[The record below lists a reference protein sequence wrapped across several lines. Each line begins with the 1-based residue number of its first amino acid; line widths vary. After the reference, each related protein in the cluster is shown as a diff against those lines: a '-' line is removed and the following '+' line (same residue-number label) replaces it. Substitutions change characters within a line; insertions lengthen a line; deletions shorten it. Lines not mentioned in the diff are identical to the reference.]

1 MANLFTKANL
11 VEALALHNEIDS
23 KAHATRIIDFI
34 FETLTTSVIDGND
47 TVIPNIGTAKIA
59 HRAARVATKPGTTDK
74 VDVPAKNVV
83 KVKVTAPLNRAV
95 N

>member
-1 MANLFTKANL
+1 MANLYTKANL

-23 KAHATRIIDFI
+23 KAQATRIIDFI
-34 FETLTTSVIDGND
+34 FEALTTAITEGND
-47 TVIPNIGTAKIA
+47 TVIPSIGTAKIV
-59 HRAARVATKPGTTDK
+59 HREARVATKPGTTEK

-83 KVKVTAPLNRAV
+83 KIKVTAQLNRAV

>member
-11 VEALALHNEIDS
+11 VEALTLHNEIDS
-23 KAHATRIIDFI
+23 KAQATRLVDFI
-34 FETLTTSVIDGND
+34 FETLTTAITEGND
-47 TVIPNIGTAKIA
+47 TVIPNIGTAKVI
-59 HRAARVATKPGTTDK
+59 HRDARVATKPGTTEK

-83 KVKVTAPLNRAV
+83 KIKVTAPLNRAV